1 MTVNIHNKHNK
12 LSIVG
17 DAKWQVRTV
26 GADRRS
32 EQQSGNLGK
41 NVTNRQTDIH
51 FIIIYISAAW
61 QGEGKISN
69 NVTNTQTYRHFTI
82 IYISAAWQEKTK

>member
-1 MTVNIHNKHNK
+1 MTVNIHNNHNK

-17 DAKWQVRTV
+17 DAKWQVRIM

-32 EQQSGNLGK
+32 ESNLAIWACK
-41 NVTNRQTDIH
+41 NVTNKQTHIH

-61 QGEGKISN
+61 QGEGKISK
-69 NVTNTQTYRHFTI
+69 NVTNKQTHIPFII
-82 IYISAAWQEKTK
+82 IYISSAWQG